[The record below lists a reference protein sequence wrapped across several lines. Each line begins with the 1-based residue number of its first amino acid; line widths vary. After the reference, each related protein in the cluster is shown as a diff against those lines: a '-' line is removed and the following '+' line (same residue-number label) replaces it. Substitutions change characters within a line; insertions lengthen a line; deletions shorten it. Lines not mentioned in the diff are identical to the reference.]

1 MKQEKIVC
9 IPRAALEAAIN
20 LGAHIIKLDE
30 AKARDLFNT
39 LPFVYEERALAETDS
54 SLKQLIPYCVLRN
67 EAGDFFVY
75 ERKGSEQRLHGLC
88 SLGIGGHLNTDDEG
102 QDLFSIIANG
112 AVRELLEEMPSLA
125 TALPPEARD
134 ARADPAPSTGAV
146 HGLFQRLTLRGI
158 INEEESSVGSV
169 HTGLVFE
176 LSVEAA
182 AIKDVD
188 AELRAWRWEPEQ
200 DLDLPRF
207 ETWSQLAYELLHR
220 P

>member
-1 MKQEKIVC
+1 MC
-9 IPRAALEAAIN
+9 IPRAALETAID
-20 LGAHIIKLDE
+20 LGALVIKLDE
-30 AKARDLFNT
+30 AQAKDLFNA

-67 EAGDFFVY
+67 ERGDFFVY

-88 SLGIGGHLNTDDEG
+88 SFGIGGHINTDDG
-102 QDLFSIIANG
+102 GTDLYSIIATG
-112 AVRELLEEMPSLA
+112 AVRELLEEMPGLA
-125 TALPPEARD
+125 DLFGAEGGVGEAH
-134 ARADPAPSTGAV
+134 RAEAGSGEHHD
-146 HGLFQRLTLRGI
+146 LFRKLALRGI

-176 LSVEAA
+176 LSVEEA

-188 AELRAWRWEPEQ
+188 AELRAWRWVPER
-200 DLDLPRF
+200 DLDLSRF
-207 ETWSQLAYELLHR
+207 ETWSQLAYRLLHR